1 MFRKFVIS
9 AAALAVA
16 FVVVALPASAQRS
29 RTKRT
34 QQQHSGTSLAISPYA
49 GYIRFG
55 ELIDG
60 PLNTTLQSK
69 ASPIYGLQLNVPLG
83 SSLSVFGNV
92 GYTEPDLSVGLPIL
106 GDITFGKSSVW
117 LYDAGLQLSAPGY
130 GTGDRGIF
138 PFVQVGAG
146 AMKYNVDVAGFTR
159 DATNTAFN
167 AGLGAD
173 IPLAQNIGLRF
184 VAKDYIGKFDFEE
197 ATQIDVVDAK
207 TSHNVAFSAGLKLA
221 F

>member
-1 MFRKFVIS
+1 MFKKLVIS
-9 AAALAVA
+9 AATFAVA
-16 FVVVALPASAQRS
+16 FVIVALPASAQRTS
-29 RTKRT
+29 RAKRT
-34 QQQHSGTSLAISPYA
+34 QQSSQSMAVSPYA
-49 GYIRFG
+49 GYMTFG
-55 ELIDG
+55 ELLDG
-60 PLNTTLQSK
+60 PLNTTLKSK
-69 ASPIYGLQLNVPLG
+69 ASPIYGVQLNLPLG
-83 SSLSVFGNV
+83 NTVSVFGNV

-106 GDITFGKSSVW
+106 GSITFGKSTVW

-146 AMKYNVDVAGFTR
+146 AMKYNVDVSGFTR

-184 VAKDYIGKFDFEE
+184 VAKDYIGKFDFQE
-197 ATQIDVVDAK
+197 ATQVDIVDAK